1 MTIEPFKPE
10 HLDAIELRD
19 AQLSLQPRVDDMLPL
34 IATGEA
40 CTVITNRIIAC
51 TGLVP
56 TTLGAHL
63 WAVIAKDAPMIVLHK
78 MALRAFEVYR
88 LRISATVEV
97 DFRPG
102 CRWLEMLG
110 FEQLEIA
117 EGYGHDGGDH
127 YVYVRTP

>member
-1 MTIEPFKPE
+1 MIIKTFKPE
-10 HLDAIELRD
+10 HLEAIELRD
-19 AQLSLQPRVDDMLPL
+19 ARILRPRVQDMLPL
-34 IATGEA
+34 IMAGDA
-40 CTVITNRIIAC
+40 CTVFTDRIIAC

-97 DFRPG
+97 NFLPG

-117 EGYGHDGGDH
+117 DGYGHDGCDH
-127 YVYVRTP
+127 YLYVRSQ